1 LEHKELT
8 AGALWDLTRSRAGAL
23 LARYTYPWE
32 ALCDLGDFLVEL
44 GRSLDPDRFT
54 EIAENVWVARTAHVA
69 PSAFIAGPCVVDEE
83 ATVGHCAYIRG
94 KALIGRGA
102 ACGNSTEVKNAILFE
117 GVQLPHF
124 NYCGDSILGVRA
136 HMAAGAVTSNLKSDK
151 TNVSVRLGTV
161 RVETGLRK
169 LGALLGD
176 GVEIG
181 CNAVLNPGTVIG
193 RGTRVYP
200 LSSVRGYIPAGCIYK
215 DASHIVPQAEMEER

>member
-1 LEHKELT
+1 MEHKELT

-94 KALIGRGA
+94 KVLIGRGA

-161 RVETGLRK
+161 RVQTGLRK

-176 GVEIG
+176 QVEIG

-193 RGTRVYP
+193 RNSNVYP
-200 LSSVRGYIPAGCIYK
+200 TSCVRGVVPANSIWKNSGEIADK
-215 DASHIVPQAEMEER
+215 HE

>member
-1 LEHKELT
+1 MEIKEYQ
-8 AGALWDLTRSRAGAL
+8 AASLWDLSRSRAGAWL
-23 LARYTYPWE
+23 ERYEYPWE
-32 ALCDLGDFLVEL
+32 ALADLGEYLVEL
-44 GRSLDPDRFT
+44 GRTLDPARFE
-54 EIAENVWVARTAHVA
+54 EISENIWVARTARVA
-69 PSAFIAGPCVVDEE
+69 PSAYIAAPCIVDED

-102 ACGNSTEVKNAILFE
+102 AAGNSTEIKNAILFE

-124 NYCGDSILGVRA
+124 NYCGDSILGCRA

-151 TNVSVRLGTV
+151 TNVVIRFGET

-176 GVEIG
+176 GVEVG

-193 RGTRVYP
+193 RGARIYP
-200 LSSVRGYIPAGCIYK
+200 LSSVRG
-215 DASHIVPQAEMEER
+215 